1 MNTQAETVAQQLL
14 TFIDNSPV
22 SYFAVK
28 NLIEELQENGYQA
41 LNEGDKWDLKT
52 GAKYYIERNES
63 ALIAFQLGSQLPWQ
77 SGFNIAGAHTDSP
90 HLKLKNES
98 LSKSAGCLKVSVET
112 YGGGINS
119 TWLDRDLSL
128 AGRISINTENGVES
142 RLVDFKQAIGFIPNL
157 SIHLNRDVNS
167 GFEYNKQKHLE
178 VVLLADATD
187 IDLDTYLK
195 EIIAKQ
201 ANVDSDTIL
210 EMDLFFYDTQKGA
223 LIGLDKSIISS
234 ARLDNLAMC
243 HSIQH
248 ALLNH
253 HKESDNTTSKQT
265 NIAAYF
271 DNEEIGSRTLM
282 GADSNY
288 LSSLLERIV
297 FSLGGNLEDNFR
309 AKHKSFLI
317 SADGAHALHPNFA
330 EKHDKAYAPLLNK
343 GPVIKMS
350 ANFRYATTATTAGAF
365 INLCNNAN
373 VPYQKMANRSD
384 LPSGSTIGPTTSA
397 TLGINTI
404 DVGNPMLAMHSIRES
419 QGTLDHYYMSKVLT
433 AFYKG

>member
-1 MNTQAETVAQQLL
+1 MKIQAKKLAKQLL

-28 NLIEELQENGYQA
+28 NMICELQDNGYQA
-41 LNEGDKWDLKT
+41 LNEGDKWELET
-52 GAKYYIERNES
+52 GGKYYIQRNES
-63 ALIAFQLGSQLPWQ
+63 ALIAFQLGGQPPWQ
-77 SGFNIAGAHTDSP
+77 SGFNIIGAHTDSP

-128 AGRISINTENGVES
+128 AGRISVNTENGVES
-142 RLVDFKQAIGFIPNL
+142 RLIDFKNAIGFIPNL

-178 VVLLADATD
+178 VVLFANEKDV
-187 IDLDTYLK
+187 DLKTYLK
-195 EIIAKQ
+195 EIIAVEAK
-201 ANVDSDTIL
+201 VEIDSIL

-223 LIGLDKSIISS
+223 LIGLDKTIIST

-253 HKESDNTTSKQT
+253 NKELNNKGAEQT
-265 NIAAYF
+265 NIAAFF

-288 LSSLLERIV
+288 LSSLLDRII
-297 FSLGGNLEDNFR
+297 FSLGGDLEDNFR

-317 SADGAHALHPNFA
+317 SADGAHALHPNFT

-343 GPVIKMS
+343 GPVIKIS
-350 ANFRYATTATTAGAF
+350 ANFRYATTAETAGKF
-365 INLCNNAN
+365 INLCNKVD

-397 TLGINTI
+397 ILGINTI

-419 QGTLDHYYMSKVLT
+419 QGLLDHYYMTKVLT
-433 AFYKG
+433 EFYKG